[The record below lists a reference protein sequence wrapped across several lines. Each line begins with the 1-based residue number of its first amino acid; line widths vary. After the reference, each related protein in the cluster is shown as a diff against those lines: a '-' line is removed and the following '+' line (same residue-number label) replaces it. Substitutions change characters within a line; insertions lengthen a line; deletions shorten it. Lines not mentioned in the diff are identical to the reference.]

1 MGKKERIRFMSLSIA
16 GALVE
21 LKLLDKRIEK
31 ATSGGLFVSHKQGKD
46 VPKLFK
52 NIEEVNETI
61 KASVQSATDLI
72 KRRNA
77 IKSAIVVSN
86 ATTKV
91 NIAGETMTVAEA
103 IERKNSIEYDKALLY
118 SYQRQ
123 LATAIKHIDKH
134 NSDIANR
141 ADVMVQTFLG
151 NDKSKATEAETLRSN
166 FLESHSASLIDPID
180 IKKIIHNLELYIDNF
195 EAEVDL
201 VLSTS
206 NAITYVEMN

>member
-1 MGKKERIRFMSLSIA
+1 MPLSIA

-31 ATSGGLFVSHKQGKD
+31 ATNKALFVSIKQGKD
-46 VPKLFK
+46 VPNLFK
-52 NIEEVNETI
+52 NIDEVVATI
-61 KASVQSATDLI
+61 KACQQSVTDLI
-72 KRRNA
+72 KRRNV

-86 ATTKV
+86 ATTGV
-91 NIAGETMTVAEA
+91 TIAGEAMTVAEA

-123 LATAIKHIDKH
+123 LADRIKLVDKH
-134 NSDIANR
+134 NLDVMHR
-141 ADVMVQTFLG
+141 ADLMVQTFLG
-151 NDKSKATEAETLRSN
+151 NDKSKAAEAESLRSN

-206 NAITYVEMN
+206 NAITFLEID

>member
-1 MGKKERIRFMSLSIA
+1 MSLSIA

-31 ATSGGLFVSHKQGKD
+31 ATNNALFVSIKQGKD

-52 NIEEVNETI
+52 NIDEVNATI
-61 KASVQSATDLI
+61 KASQQSVTDLI
-72 KRRNA
+72 KRRNV

-86 ATTKV
+86 ATTGV
-91 NIAGETMTVAEA
+91 TIAGETMTVAEA
-103 IERKNSIEYDKALLY
+103 IERKNSIEYDKALLF

-123 LATAIKHIDKH
+123 LAASIKLVDKH
-134 NSDIANR
+134 NLDVMQR
-141 ADVMVQTFLG
+141 ADMMVQTFLG
-151 NDKSKATEAETLRSN
+151 NDKSKASEAESLRSN
-166 FLESHSASLIDPID
+166 FLESHSASLVDPID
-180 IKKIIHNLELYIDNF
+180 IKKIINNLELYIDNF

-206 NAITYVEMN
+206 NAITYLEID